1 MQPKEVGGGEKLTKP
16 KTSRREEIRRVSA
29 EINEIE
35 NRKAIEKKSKKSK
48 VGSSKISTKLA
59 NLKLDGLRKN
69 SRLKLLKSEM
79 KIGT

>member
-1 MQPKEVGGGEKLTKP
+1 M
-16 KTSRREEIRRVSA
+16 
-29 EINEIE
+29 
-35 NRKAIEKKSKKSK
+35 KSK